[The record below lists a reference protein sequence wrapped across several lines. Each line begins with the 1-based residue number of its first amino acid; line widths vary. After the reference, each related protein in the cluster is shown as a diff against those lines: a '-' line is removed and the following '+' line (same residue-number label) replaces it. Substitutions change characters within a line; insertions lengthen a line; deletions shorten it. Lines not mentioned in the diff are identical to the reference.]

1 MLPGLAISIADNCM
15 PTWTEAAKRSG
26 TQKSTSMLERSS
38 RVVMADWLLDG
49 DPGMD
54 LWEMDVRR
62 FGAHYRSPTYTLK
75 RTREVYE
82 TYYDVK
88 YPGHE
93 RQAGRPLRVSPA
105 YSRLAELCERIRRVG
120 QKHKQLFLHLQ
131 SSQVERKVYQYVPIK
146 HVLSWTPSDAS
157 AGPIMCGGQVI
168 PDDVLTNNVVFCA
181 DGHYF
186 ILDTNYLQHAYD
198 DIGDFGVTTLV
209 ARPWAE
215 YVETLK
221 GIPGAGTGDPAS
233 LLQADCYT
241 GGFTAAMTNG
251 QLSSQTLGGR
261 VEISPGDLDEAIQA
275 FILAQKV
282 HPNAVDPFT
291 RVEAFRQGFLKG
303 YVSCGSVP
311 SAGGPST
318 SPSPTA

>member
-1 MLPGLAISIADNCM
+1 VKQTKPAGVAPDGVSDTQLDSILTALLTLRDAPGSRAAAATAHGSGFDRVSAFQDGFENGAQACATYFDKPPIITELPFTSLQQI
-15 PTWTEAAKRSG
+15 RSG
-26 TQKSTSMLERSS
+26 GNLPAA
-38 RVVMADWLLDG
+38 RVLPVTVDLLNN
-49 DPGMD
+49 
-54 LWEMDVRR
+54 
-62 FGAHYRSPTYTLK
+62 FYS
-75 RTREVYE
+75 
-82 TYYDVK
+82 
-88 YPGHE
+88 
-93 RQAGRPLRVSPA
+93 QA
-105 YSRLAELCERIRRVG
+105 
-120 QKHKQLFLHLQ
+120 
-131 SSQVERKVYQYVPIK
+131 ERKVYQYVPIK

-157 AGPIMCGGQVI
+157 AGPIKCGGQVI

-311 SAGGPST
+311 SSGGDAST
-318 SPSPTA
+318 SASVSPGA